1 MKWNNVQFGDM
12 DFEEKHVVYFPEG
25 IIGFEE
31 CRKFLVV
38 NDESSE
44 PFRWLVSLD
53 DRDLSFPVI
62 DPALVQH
69 DFTGTNF
76 PAQDVSVLSVVAIKS
91 DLAQSTVNLKSPIVI
106 NNADRTGKQIV
117 LENEHFGVRT
127 PLARLAEPVLE

>member
-25 IIGFEE
+25 IIGFED

-38 NDESSE
+38 NDEGSD

-62 DPALVQH
+62 DPALVQS
-69 DFTGTNF
+69 DYFSTNF
-76 PAQDVSVLSVVAIKS
+76 PSQDVSVLSVVAIKT

-106 NNADRTGKQIV
+106 HNADRTGKQIV
-117 LENEHFGVRT
+117 LENEHLGVRT